1 MTSLNEQLTTLIE
14 NYTACDVSDALLK
27 LQKVP
32 AGSAPRAGYLADLHQ
47 VYSESTLHAD
57 ISTVPFSPITGR
69 NDTAR
74 KIAAPATTFKFL
86 NKADTPPNIA
96 VENPE
101 KYGFPPGKHW
111 VDYAGDFQ
119 DEDPTKAGS
128 IIVIEQPDEQYCAVT
143 GGIMATRMSYLGIK
157 AAVVGGRVR
166 DLRELQGTELPIW
179 ARATSTVG
187 TGAEAK
193 AGVRNVPISI
203 GGVTVSP
210 GDIIFCDPM
219 EGVVSIPRELLGDVL
234 ETMPKLIAMDDQA
247 KEAVAQGMSVTDAF
261 QKFR

>member
-1 MTSLNEQLTTLIE
+1 MASLNEQLTTLIG

-32 AGSAPRAGYLADLHQ
+32 EGNAPRAGYLADLN
-47 VYSESTLHAD
+47 
-57 ISTVPFSPITGR
+57 PFSPIAGR
-69 NDTAR
+69 NDTAQ
-74 KIAAPATTFKFL
+74 KIAAPATTFKFI
-86 NKADTPPNIA
+86 NKGDSPPAIA

-101 KYGFPPGKHW
+101 KHGFPPGKHW
-111 VDYAGDFQ
+111 VDYVGEFQ
-119 DEDPTKAGS
+119 NRDPSNAGS

-143 GGIMATRMSYLGIK
+143 GGIMATRMKFLGIK

-166 DLRELQGTELPIW
+166 DLRELQETGLPIW

-193 AGVRNVPISI
+193 AAVRNVPITI
-203 GGVTVSP
+203 GGVSVSP

-219 EGVVSIPRELLGDVL
+219 EGVVAIPRDLLSAVL
-234 ETMPKLIAMDDQA
+234 EVMPKLISMDDQA
-247 KEAVAQGMSVTDAF
+247 KGAVAQGMSVTDAF
-261 QKFR
+261 KKFRA